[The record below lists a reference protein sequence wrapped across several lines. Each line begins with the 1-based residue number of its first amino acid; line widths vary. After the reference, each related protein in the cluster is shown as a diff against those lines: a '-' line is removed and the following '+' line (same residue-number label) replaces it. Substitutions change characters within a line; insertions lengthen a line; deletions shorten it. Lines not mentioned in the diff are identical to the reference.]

1 MQQQSRRGF
10 LKMGAIGAL
19 LASGSMA
26 TSMAN
31 GLKDVCK
38 ETVEQPEGPFYP
50 GESEFQNNWDLT
62 MPGTTGQVIYIRG
75 HVLGQEKSNKM
86 CLPLANAQVEIWQAC
101 DSGRYNN
108 SKDPNPAKLDPNF
121 KYWGE
126 ALTNKDG
133 KYLFKTII
141 PGAYPA
147 GGNWIRPPHIHYKI
161 TKLGYHE
168 LITQMYFAGN
178 PYNEADL
185 ILDGVPE
192 KDRPGL
198 IVDFKPIETQLT
210 TKEMVAEG
218 LEPGALIGDFDVTI
232 LSVR

>member
-1 MQQQSRRGF
+1 MQQHSRRGF

-19 LASGSMA
+19 LAGGSMV
-26 TSMAN
+26 S
-31 GLKDVCK
+31 GLKDACK

-50 GESEFQNNWDLT
+50 GENQFQNNWDLT
-62 MPGTTGQVIYIRG
+62 MTGTVGQVIYVRG
-75 HVLGQEKSNKM
+75 HVLGQPKRDPM
-86 CLPLANAQVEIWQAC
+86 CVPVANAQVEIWQAC

-108 SKDPNPAKLDPNF
+108 PKDPNPARLDPNF

-126 ALTNKDG
+126 ALSDRDG
-133 KYLFKTII
+133 KYMFKTII

-147 GGNWIRPPHIHYKI
+147 GNDWIRPPHIHYKI

-178 PYNEADL
+178 PYNDADL
-185 ILDGVPE
+185 ILDGVDA

-198 IVDFKPIETQLT
+198 IVNFKPVTED
-210 TKEMVAEG
+210 MVAQGFERS
-218 LEPGALIGDFDVTI
+218 ALIGDFDITI
-232 LSVR
+232 QSVR